1 MQTKVLVSTIIPTYN
16 SAPYLEK
23 CLVSIKNQTY
33 PHVEIIV
40 VDNHSKDRTVQIAQ
54 QYGNVYI
61 KGPERSSQRNYGA
74 SEASGAFVF
83 FIDSDMELEP
93 EVVEECVIEAS
104 KRNIDTIVIPEVS
117 VGDGFWTRCKALE
130 RSCYIKDSLI
140 EAARFYNKKAFFEV
154 NGYDE
159 NLIAAEDW
167 DLSLRI
173 KKAGFSFSRINA
185 LIKHHEGRLSLKNTI
200 KKKYSY
206 GLTIHRYIKKHKEEA
221 KKQFMPIRPSY
232 LRNYKRLLQ
241 HPVLTMGFLIMKTFE
256 LGAFTW
262 GMIVNKYFPNYIFK
276 D

>member
-1 MQTKVLVSTIIPTYN
+1 MQAKILVSTVIPTYN
-16 SAPYLEK
+16 SAPYLER
-23 CLVSIKNQTY
+23 CLTSIKNQTY
-33 PHVEIIV
+33 PHIEIIV
-40 VDNHSKDRTVQIAQ
+40 VDNHSKDKTGQIAQ
-54 QYGNVYI
+54 LYGNVYI
-61 KGPERSSQRNYGA
+61 KGPERCSQRNYGT
-74 SEASGAFVF
+74 SKASGDFFF

-93 EVVEECVIEAS
+93 EVVDECVHEVLN
-104 KRNIDTIVIPEVS
+104 RNIDAIVIPEIS

-140 EAARFYNKKAFFEV
+140 EAARFIKKKAFLEV

-159 NLIAAEDW
+159 NLVAAEDW

-185 LIKHHEGRLSLKNTI
+185 LIKHHEGRLNLKNTI
-200 KKKYSY
+200 RKKYSY
-206 GLTIHRYIKKHKEEA
+206 GLTISRYIEKHKEES
-221 KKQFMPIRPSY
+221 KKQFMLIRPSY

-241 HPVLTMGFLIMKTFE
+241 HPVLTMGFIIMKTCE

-262 GMIVNKYFPNYIFK
+262 GMILNKYFANYDFK